1 MNHNRYI
8 MTLLSLYETTIR
20 TPAMYVAS
28 VMPHY
33 QVILRHRSTLKIHLS
48 IASRVSNHSSL
59 CLSSST
65 GGTGSTHTLGPSYLA
80 PDDVCNVTRITGN
93 SESAG
98 GREGKS

>member
-33 QVILRHRSTLKIHLS
+33 QVILRHRSTL
-48 IASRVSNHSSL
+48 NNSSL
-59 CLSSST
+59 YRFASLESPLLS
-65 GGTGSTHTLGPSYLA
+65 LL
-80 PDDVCNVTRITGN
+80 
-93 SESAG
+93 EL
-98 GREGKS
+98 